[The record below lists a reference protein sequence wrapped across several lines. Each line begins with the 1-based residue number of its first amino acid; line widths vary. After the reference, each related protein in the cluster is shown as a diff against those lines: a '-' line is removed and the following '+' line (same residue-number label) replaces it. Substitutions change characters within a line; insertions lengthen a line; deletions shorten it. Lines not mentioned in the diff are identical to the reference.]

1 MSEEK
6 QDPKKETAIQK
17 VSRFMDAEIVKSR
30 FAEVLGGKSSGA
42 YIASVIVAVKENEA
56 LMNCHPESIYTS
68 ALRAATLRLSV
79 DPATG
84 QAYLVPFSGRATL
97 IVGYKGLYDMA
108 IRTGKYRYI
117 NVGPIYEGQT
127 VEENPITGFHSIS
140 GSPTAEAK
148 MNKKI
153 IGWIGAFEMNP
164 ARGQTTGFGKTFYM
178 TVEEIHDHAKE
189 YSKGYDNPKGVWK
202 KETQKMERKTVLRL
216 LLRRWG
222 YLDPSDVTV
231 LEQIEGEGET
241 IDADP
246 EIYVPEYDESAEQ
259 VHEETKKRS
268 EEENLREL
276 GFGE

>member
-268 EEENLREL
+268 KEENLREL

>member
-216 LLRRWG
+216 LIRRWG

-268 EEENLREL
+268 KEENLREL

>member
-202 KETQKMERKTVLRL
+202 KETRKMERKTVLRL

-268 EEENLREL
+268 KEENLREL